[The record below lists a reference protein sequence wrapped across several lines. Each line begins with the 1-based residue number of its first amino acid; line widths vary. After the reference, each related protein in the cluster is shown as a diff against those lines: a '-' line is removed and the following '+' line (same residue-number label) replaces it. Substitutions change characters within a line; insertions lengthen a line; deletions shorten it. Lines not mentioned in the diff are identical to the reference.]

1 MKDDIAQVTPKVQ
14 KRMLKLFAQQLAAV
28 RAQNERRLA
37 ALIAGHQ
44 AELGQVCVCTT
55 QEQSWTANRDS
66 GLSAVRC

>member
-1 MKDDIAQVTPKVQ
+1 MLHDSIVPTPG
-14 KRMLKLFAQQLAAV
+14 MEEAAAQQLAAV

-37 ALIAGHQ
+37 ALVAGHQ